1 MVETRLRWF
10 GLVEGRT
17 VDFVVVRVD
26 QMEDSQ
32 ITKGRG
38 KLRKTIRG
46 TIKKDLEINE
56 LDRNMVFDRTLW
68 CNLIHVANLIWWDKA
83 WLCSGTQCSFCAKIT
98 GTHHDSGYLKSQ
110 CNPTYTSLLF

>member
-1 MVETRLRWF
+1 MVENRLRWF
-10 GLVEGRT
+10 GYLEKRPI
-17 VDFVVVRVD
+17 DSVVWRVD

-68 CNLIHVANLIWWDKA
+68 CHLIHIAYPLSEIR
-83 WLCSGTQCSFCAKIT
+83 
-98 GTHHDSGYLKSQ
+98 
-110 CNPTYTSLLF
+110 LLLLLLYCDFEK